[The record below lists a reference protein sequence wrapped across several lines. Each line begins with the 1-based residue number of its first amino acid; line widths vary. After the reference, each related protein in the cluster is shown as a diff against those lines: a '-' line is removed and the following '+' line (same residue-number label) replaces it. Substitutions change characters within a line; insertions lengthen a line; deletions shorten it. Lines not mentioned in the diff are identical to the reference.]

1 MKTPHARLLA
11 GFTLIELL
19 VVISIIAILAAISLP
34 VMKGVIVHARQADA
48 VASARGIGL
57 ALQMRANDAD
67 GIFPAELDGE
77 GSPILSANDAFRD
90 LLPTYIDD
98 ERIFA
103 VSSSSVGRSADGKID
118 PRAEILKPGENH
130 FAYIAGL
137 TTSAPSTWPLVVD
150 GTDGSGTYVS
160 ETTKPGGVWAGDKA
174 VVISVSTSARLVPLR
189 GEKDARFIPR
199 TDDPQQ
205 NALTVSAYMGDE
217 AKLLEPLGK

>member
-1 MKTPHARLLA
+1 MKTPPTRLPA

-19 VVISIIAILAAISLP
+19 VVISIISILAAISLP

-48 VASARGIGL
+48 VASARGIAL
-57 ALQMRANDAD
+57 ALQMHANDAD
-67 GIFPAELDGE
+67 GLFPAETDRE
-77 GSPILSANDAFRD
+77 GNALVSANDAFRD
-90 LLPTYIDD
+90 LLPAYIDD

-103 VSSSSVGRSADGKID
+103 VSSSAVGRSADGKID

-150 GTDGSGTYVS
+150 GTDGHGNYVS

-174 VVISVSTSARLVPLR
+174 VVIAVSTSAKLVRLR
-189 GEKDARFIPR
+189 GEKDARYIPR
-199 TDDPQQ
+199 SDDARK
-205 NALTVSAYMGDE
+205 NALTVSDYMGHG
-217 AKLLEPLGK
+217 AKLLEPER